1 MATHYRRRVTSKTLW
16 LDNNEKLIDLILT
29 LPAHSAYAE
38 RGFSEMKLVKSDW
51 RSCLRP
57 SILSDLLF
65 IMLHAYDIPSYDP
78 TDAINLWNLTGQRT
92 RGSSQRPYGSRPDDG
107 DAGDDDVSSDD
118 NTDILSSL

>member
-1 MATHYRRRVTSKTLW
+1 M
-16 LDNNEKLIDLILT
+16 N
-29 LPAHSAYAE
+29 
-38 RGFSEMKLVKSDW
+38 LVKSDW

-78 TDAINLWNLTGQRT
+78 TDAINFWNLTGQRT
-92 RGSSQRPYGSRPDDG
+92 RRSSHRPYGSRQNDG

>member
-1 MATHYRRRVTSKTLW
+1 
-16 LDNNEKLIDLILT
+16 
-29 LPAHSAYAE
+29 
-38 RGFSEMKLVKSDW
+38 MKLVKSDW

-78 TDAINLWNLTGQRT
+78 TDVINLWNLTGQRI
-92 RGSSQRPYGSRPDDG
+92 RRSNQRPYGSRPDDG